1 MGTKEGAGFMINIHL
16 YPSPFLNESRILR
29 EAGSLSRLALFDRID
44 LVGIGQEGLRCVE
57 SVQDDIR
64 IVRLARRRSGGLI
77 GKVAGTA
84 GWSHAVYQRYRNE
97 QLACI
102 NCHSVAVMP
111 LAVMLMR
118 STGAKLVY
126 DAHELETET
135 NGLGGVRQY
144 LTRQVE
150 RALIRHAD
158 QCIFVGRAIEQWY
171 VRHYGLRNT
180 TVLYNCPPRRQVK
193 PTDYFRQ
200 TYSIAPDLP
209 IFLYQGVIGE
219 GRGLRM
225 LLEAFSALA
234 GRAALVVMGYGAL
247 ADWFA
252 GQAARHGGIH
262 YHPAVPPDRLLEYTA
277 AADFGLSVIEGK
289 SLSYEYCMPNKL
301 FEYVM
306 ARKPVLVSPTREQS
320 EFVRTHAIGEV
331 AADTSPAAIQEAVL
345 RLLARDPAA
354 LQEALART
362 ADEYCWERQEAKLE
376 AVYDALGFRPR
387 PARRINPR
395 ENQHDLCN

>member
-1 MGTKEGAGFMINIHL
+1 MINIHL

-29 EAGSLSRLALFDRID
+29 EAGSLSKLALFDRID
-44 LVGIGQEGLRCVE
+44 LVGVGQEGLRCVE
-57 SVQDDIR
+57 NIQDDMR
-64 IVRLARRRSGGLI
+64 IVRLGRRRSGGLI
-77 GKVAGTA
+77 GKVAGTG
-84 GWSHAVYQRYRNE
+84 GWSHAVYQRYRKE
-97 QLACI
+97 KIACI
-102 NCHSVAVMP
+102 NCHSVATLP

-171 VRHYGLRNT
+171 VRQYGLRNT
-180 TVLYNCPPRRQVK
+180 TVLYNCPPRQQVK
-193 PTDYFRQ
+193 PTDHFRKA
-200 TYSIAPDLP
+200 YSIAPDMP

-219 GRGLRM
+219 GRGLR
-225 LLEAFSALA
+225 LLVEAFSALA
-234 GRAALVVMGYGAL
+234 GRAVLVVMGYGVL

-252 GQAARHGGIH
+252 EQVARHGGIY

-277 AADFGLSVIEGK
+277 AADFGLSVIEGT
-289 SLSYEYCMPNKL
+289 SLSYDYCMPNKL

-306 ARKPVLVSPTREQS
+306 ARKPVLVSPTQEQS
-320 EFVRTHAIGEV
+320 EFVRAHEIGEV
-331 AADTSPAAIQEAVL
+331 ARDTSAAAIQEAVL
-345 RLLARDPAA
+345 RLLARDPVA
-354 LQEALART
+354 LQDALART
-362 ADEYCWERQEAKLE
+362 GDEYCWEGQEAKLE
-376 AVYDALGFRPR
+376 AVYLDALGFRPGS
-387 PARRINPR
+387 ARRLNQR
-395 ENQHDLCN
+395 EDHHDLCH